1 MTQLK
6 TRLVAAASAL
16 LMVVACSIGFSNPSS
31 AASSSGGSKTYTIG
45 ILTDITGA
53 GSTIG
58 GTFPLGV
65 KAGIGLAKHS
75 GYTIKYVVA
84 DTATTPAGALAG
96 AQKLVEQNHVF
107 AVFLTSVLGF
117 AAAPYLLS
125 QGIPVYGGA
134 IDGSEWITDRN
145 MFSVLG
151 YQNYNTVPSIWGTFA
166 KLEGVTNLASVGY
179 GIEPSSAQA
188 AKAYAVSAAHVGIKT
203 GYLNTNF
210 PLGST
215 NVAPIVLQMK
225 QAGINGLYTGIA
237 TSSTFAIIAGL
248 EQQGVKLKAGVPP
261 SGYGGDLVQGG
272 PDASKQAQGLFF
284 VSGWEPVEMHTAAT
298 ITLQGALKTY
308 AGVKGDPTFGEY
320 IGYLS
325 VDAFVQGLKKAGAN
339 PTQASLINAM
349 LKITHYAGLGLW
361 GGHSIGFN
369 MSYRGTAFGADNCSW
384 FTKYVGKKFL
394 LVAGASP
401 LCGYIIP
408 GVTVSP

>member
-1 MTQLK
+1 MTLLK

-31 AASSSGGSKTYTIG
+31 AMSSSGGSKTYTIG

-58 GTFPLGV
+58 GTFPLGI

-117 AAAPYLLS
+117 AGAPYLLS

-151 YQNYNTVPSIWGTFA
+151 YQNYSTVPSIWGTFA

-179 GIEPSSAQA
+179 GIQPSSAQA
-188 AKAYAVSAAHVGIKT
+188 AKAYAASAAHVGIKT

-261 SGYGGDLVQGG
+261 AVMAGTWCREG
-272 PDASKQAQGLFF
+272 PTLRSRPRDCSSCRDG
-284 VSGWEPVEMHTAAT
+284 SPSRC
-298 ITLQGALKTY
+298 TLQQPLRCRAHSRSTPESRATRPLASTS
-308 AGVKGDPTFGEY
+308 VISRWMPSFKGSKKRVRTRLRH
-320 IGYLS
+320 LS
-325 VDAFVQGLKKAGAN
+325 SM
-339 PTQASLINAM
+339 PS
-349 LKITHYAGLGLW
+349 
-361 GGHSIGFN
+361 
-369 MSYRGTAFGADNCSW
+369 
-384 FTKYVGKKFL
+384 
-394 LVAGASP
+394 
-401 LCGYIIP
+401 
-408 GVTVSP
+408 